1 MAGKS
6 KKKKSL
12 NFSNISDTDSS
23 TSSEEEEKKKRKR
36 RVVVKRGNDRTN
48 PNQTGKPTKSSVL
61 DIEDFSDELTV
72 LKIRASLLDWYDE
85 NQRVLPWRKK
95 RGSSIEPD
103 EEDER
108 QTFKRAYAVWVSEIM
123 LQQTKVATVIDYYNR
138 WMDKWPSLQH
148 LAQATQE

>member
-6 KKKKSL
+6 KKKKRL

-48 PNQTGKPTKSSVL
+48 PHQTGKPTKSSVL

-85 NQRVLPWRKK
+85 NQRVLPWRKM
-95 RGSSIEPD
+95 RGSSIEP
-103 EEDER
+103 DER